1 MQTPDRAPLRIVA
14 GAAVW
19 TAGAGGIALTND
31 SSLLA
36 VFHFLASAS
45 LFWALVRL
53 QRQSK
58 P

>member
-1 MQTPDRAPLRIVA
+1 MQTPDRVPLRIVA

-19 TAGAGGIALTND
+19 TAGASGIALTKD
-31 SSLLA
+31 ATLLA

-45 LFWALVRL
+45 LFWALAQL